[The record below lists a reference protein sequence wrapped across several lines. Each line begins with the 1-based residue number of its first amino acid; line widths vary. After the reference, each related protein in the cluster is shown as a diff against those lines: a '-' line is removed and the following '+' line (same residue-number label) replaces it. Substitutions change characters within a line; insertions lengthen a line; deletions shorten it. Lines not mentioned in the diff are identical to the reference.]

1 MKEYAFNA
9 RLCRLLST
17 TGLLFNTGIEE
28 IGMNKSVLG
37 WKWFSFITKV
47 KIPII
52 VLVFVVLSIVL
63 TMQVFTNFAIDTLF
77 LDMFCIYI
85 LVVSILI
92 WHGFKYKK
100 KYAIYLYIIVSVSMI
115 AMNIY
120 FKLSLIN
127 FFASIVI
134 LFLEIWYFAKRIK
147 YFI

>member
-1 MKEYAFNA
+1 
-9 RLCRLLST
+9 
-17 TGLLFNTGIEE
+17 
-28 IGMNKSVLG
+28 MNKSVLG

-52 VLVFVVLSIVL
+52 VLVFVILSIVL

-92 WHGFKYKK
+92 WQGFKHKK